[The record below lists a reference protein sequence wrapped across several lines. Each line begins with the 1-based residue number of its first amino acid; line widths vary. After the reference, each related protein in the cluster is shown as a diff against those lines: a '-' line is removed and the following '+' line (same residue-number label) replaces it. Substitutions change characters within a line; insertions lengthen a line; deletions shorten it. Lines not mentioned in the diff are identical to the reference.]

1 MRPCP
6 LICGKGSAE
15 LTWREAEC
23 KLSLE
28 VTFLA
33 LQVFVGDNHHHPT
46 APRGEWAGYSTV
58 VTHPGTALEDPTVL
72 GQTGASQEDPSM
84 EIPGKALHTHPLA
97 LQPHSQPLLNEF
109 TGDGP
114 DTGARQDVT
123 VRHTQLQPIV
133 CLFQLPDHLVD
144 KLNIAGAVADE
155 GIKTLRLLPWV
166 QNIMGMV
173 RALQEGW
180 GEPSQVPPA

>member
-1 MRPCP
+1 MARAGLSSPGER
-6 LICGKGSAE
+6 LSAN
-15 LTWREAEC
+15 LVW
-23 KLSLE
+23 KSHSLLCRYSSE
-28 VTFLA
+28 TTTTIRRHL
-33 LQVFVGDNHHHPT
+33 
-46 APRGEWAGYSTV
+46 GESGQATGTV
-58 VTHPGTALEDPTVL
+58 VTHLGTALEDPTVP
-72 GQTGASQEDPSM
+72 GQTGAGREDPSM
-84 EIPGKALHTHPLA
+84 EIPGRALHAHPLA

-166 QNIMGMV
+166 QSIMGMV
-173 RALQEGW
+173 RALQDGW